1 VERGGRGGRS
11 RREQVN
17 LQVHLLDFSELLDDS
32 CLIEWLPNVVH
43 NASQA
48 QLENF
53 LLNMFALRRLPSR
66 CCKIPV
72 CRTTAGQ
79 VHFHTCPGFW
89 RLELPECDDMGAAA
103 SLFSLEHGLAFSNV

>member
-1 VERGGRGGRS
+1 VERGRS

-17 LQVHLLDFSELLDDS
+17 QLVHLLDFSELPDDS
-32 CLIEWLPNVVH
+32 CLIEWLPNAVR
-43 NASQA
+43 NAPQA
-48 QLENF
+48 HLENF

-89 RLELPECDDMGAAA
+89 RLELPECDDMDAVAA
-103 SLFSLEHGLAFSNV
+103 SLFSLEHGLAFSQV